1 MKTPLS
7 EYTTAY
13 ALQTYGAWATVEQID
28 TTLNISSLLQEIPRG
43 SNVLNI
49 GSGVHLGINALIRHM
64 RPDTHVTSLDPGYAY
79 GVQDVLEKG
88 TADSL
93 VAGVAENLPFTEKS
107 FDFIFGHA
115 SVPENMHQHP
125 DNYHAL
131 LGELS
136 RVAKNGATIA
146 LGPHVVDFDPAWP
159 QALERHIAS
168 SHFQT
173 ADIHDTT
180 VVIPEYDIEV
190 DAQVTTLVK

>member
-28 TTLNISSLLQEIPRG
+28 TTLNISGQVQEIPQG
-43 SNVLNI
+43 SNILNI
-49 GSGVHLGINALIRHM
+49 GSGVHLGINALIRHI
-64 RPDTHVTSLDPGYAY
+64 RPDTFVTSLDPGYAD
-79 GVQDVLEKG
+79 GVRDVVEIDAG
-88 TADSL
+88 DSL
-93 VAGVAENLPFTEKS
+93 IAGVAENLPFTEKS
-107 FDFIFGHA
+107 FDFVFGHA

-136 RVAKNGATIA
+136 RVAKNGAQIV
-146 LGPHVVDFDPAWP
+146 LGPHMVDFDPAWP
-159 QALERHIAS
+159 EALDRHAAS
-168 SHFQT
+168 SHFLS
-173 ADIHDTT
+173 AAIHDTT

-190 DAQVTTLVK
+190 DAQITTLVR